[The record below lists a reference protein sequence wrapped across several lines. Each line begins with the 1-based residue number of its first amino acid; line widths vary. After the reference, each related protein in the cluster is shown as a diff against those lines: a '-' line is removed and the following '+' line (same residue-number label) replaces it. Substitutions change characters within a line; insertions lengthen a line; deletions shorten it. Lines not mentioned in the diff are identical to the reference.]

1 MPAVQLTLVIE
12 VRTEAF
18 DWYAEDRPQALQQF
32 ESADL
37 FSPWPSCFEFHHLKF
52 GIPHCF
58 AECCH
63 VLYYIYLILFISY
76 ISFG

>member
-37 FSPWPSCFEFHHLKF
+37 FPPWPSCFEFHHL
-52 GIPHCF
+52 
-58 AECCH
+58 AE
-63 VLYYIYLILFISY
+63 LNYPS
-76 ISFG
+76 